1 MILIQNE
8 IPRKVTLACSGGVD
22 SVAVLD
28 FLSKNH
34 EIDLLFVHHLTETSD
49 IAEDFVDSIASK
61 YGIDFTS
68 CYIDENKPK
77 GVSLE
82 EHWRNE
88 RYKVFHEN
96 KNPVI
101 TCHHLDDVVET
112 WIWSSLHGEGKLIP
126 YANENV
132 IRPFLTTRKKDF
144 TNWAIKRSLT
154 WVEDASNLD
163 TKYMRNH
170 IRHNMMPDIL
180 KVNPGIHKIIRK
192 KLIERETED

>member
-1 MILIQNE
+1 MILIQNS
-8 IPRKVTLACSGGVD
+8 IPRKVALACSGGID

-34 EIDLLFVHHLTETSD
+34 EIELLFVHHLTETSN
-49 IAEDFVDSIASK
+49 IAENFVDSLADK
-61 YGIDFTS
+61 YAVYYTNH
-68 CYIDENKPK
+68 YIDENKPN

-88 RYKVFHEN
+88 RYKIFHSYN
-96 KNPVI
+96 KPVI

-112 WIWSSLHGEGKLIP
+112 WVWSSLHGEGKLIP
-126 YANENV
+126 YANKNV

-144 TNWAIKRSLT
+144 TNWAIKHSLT

-170 IRHNMMPDIL
+170 IRHNMMKDVL
-180 KVNPGIHKIIRK
+180 KVNPGIHKTMRK
-192 KLIERETED
+192 KLIEREK